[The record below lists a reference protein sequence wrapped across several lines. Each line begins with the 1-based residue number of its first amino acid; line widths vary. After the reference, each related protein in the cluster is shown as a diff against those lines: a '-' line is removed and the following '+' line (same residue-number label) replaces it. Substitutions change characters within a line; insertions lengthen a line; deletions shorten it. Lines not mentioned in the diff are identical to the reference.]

1 MEGCRCCRGGEGN
14 GREEARKGGS
24 PGGAATLPG
33 PWFQSLRPGLR
44 NGTSPSFLAEARI
57 AELASLR
64 SWYRHGAGPGP
75 RARSQCHSSTPMT
88 PTFCVGV
95 TSQTT
100 CLQPHGSTLHRNRAP
115 PSLVPLSPHIHTHS
129 PSAHAHTQ
137 TPSMCTAHAHRLN
150 QCARTH
156 TRTPHPHMPT
166 HVHRACVHTHTH
178 ADTHAHTRTSTRMK
192 PSPHRRDPGAEHTE
206 SPVRTGT

>member
-1 MEGCRCCRGGEGN
+1 MPQLNPDDAHLLCGCDVTGHL
-14 GREEARKGGS
+14 
-24 PGGAATLPG
+24 PAA
-33 PWFQSLRPGLR
+33 PWLHP
-44 NGTSPSFLAEARI
+44 P
-57 AELASLR
+57 
-64 SWYRHGAGPGP
+64 PKP
-75 RARSQCHSSTPMT
+75 R
-88 PTFCVGV
+88 
-95 TSQTT
+95 
-100 CLQPHGSTLHRNRAP
+100 P
-115 PSLVPLSPHIHTHS
+115 PSLVPLSPHIHTHT
-129 PSAHAHTQ
+129 PPAHAHTQ

-206 SPVRTGT
+206 SPVGTGTDVMVRRTGSQPCHHQLGHRGKALPLCPGVPACAMTSLAARAPTTS